1 VFLFLYFVEDLK
13 LCYNKSRVKVKGD
26 ERMEKVKRELPQSL
40 INVVVEFCKNNKNI
54 KAAFIFGSYGS
65 KYQRES
71 SDLDIAVL
79 FEDSPNFMEQMEI
92 AAELELKINR
102 SIEVD
107 LINLNKADLVM
118 QHEIVTE
125 GMKIY
130 SEDDI
135 KTADFIEYV
144 YKFGPDARIFAN
156 KFTEDYVQ
164 GIKED
169 YNED

>member
-1 VFLFLYFVEDLK
+1 MQ
-13 LCYNKSRVKVKGD
+13 GD
-26 ERMEKVKRELPQSL
+26 DRMQKVKRELPESL
-40 INVVVEFCKNNKNI
+40 INSVVEFCRENENI

-65 KYQRES
+65 KYQQES

-79 FEDSPNFMEQMEI
+79 FENSPDFMEQMEI
-92 AAELELKINR
+92 AAELELKLTQ

-125 GMKIY
+125 GIKIY
-130 SEDDI
+130 SKNDI
-135 KTADFIEYV
+135 ETADFIEYV
-144 YKFGPDARIFAN
+144 YKFGPDARIFVN
-156 KFTEDYVQ
+156 KFTEDYMQ

-169 YNED
+169 QNED